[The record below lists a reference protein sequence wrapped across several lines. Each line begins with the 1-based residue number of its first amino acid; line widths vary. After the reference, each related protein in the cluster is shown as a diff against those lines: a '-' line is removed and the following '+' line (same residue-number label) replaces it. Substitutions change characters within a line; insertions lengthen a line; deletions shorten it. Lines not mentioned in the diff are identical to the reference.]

1 MLKKKEEKVK
11 SNIFKYV
18 FTVVVIGLV
27 IYAIYLIYNEDNN
40 KEQEVVQ
47 EASAQ
52 ENEMIT
58 NIRIPVVSFDTIN
71 PILSKNQNI
80 QDLSRL
86 IYEPLL
92 NITNDNKIELCL
104 AKEWTKQSA
113 TSYVV
118 KLKEN
123 IKWHNGNNLTAKDVQ
138 FTIDKLK
145 DPSVSSIYTYNV
157 EKVIGVEVIDD
168 STIKINLV
176 EEVPFFEYN
185 LTFPIMS
192 YKYFE
197 NEDFVNT
204 SKNNNPV
211 GTGRFK
217 VSSENGNVLLKRNQ
231 NWWNYNDE
239 ETKLEQIQII
249 KYQTMGEVYNAFK
262 IGNIDLFTTK
272 TTNLEDY
279 IGTIGYN
286 KKEYYGRN
294 LDYISFNCSENV
306 LANVEVRKAFSY
318 LINKQNIVD
327 GIYKGYYIANFPLE
341 YGSYLYQDKKVI
353 YEYNGET
360 ARSILEQAG
369 WNYKNKAWRR
379 TKNYR
384 TQKLQFDLIVSS
396 EDEARV
402 QVAENV
408 KQTLTDFGIQINIKK
423 VSETQYQNYLQNKN
437 YDMILTGVNRG
448 VSPDLSY
455 YFAPN
460 NMANFYNEEMNQ
472 LLNEVKNIRD
482 EKVLKE
488 KYNRIIEIYEEQ
500 MPYVFLYYSKNTLVY
515 STKLVG
521 EFNPNS
527 YNIYEGISGWYRR

>member
-1 MLKKKEEKVK
+1 MK

-18 FTVVVIGLV
+18 FTLVVICLV
-27 IYAIYLIYNEDNN
+27 IYAIYLIYSEDNN
-40 KEQEVVQ
+40 KEQEILKQ
-47 EASAQ
+47 ETTQ
-52 ENEMIT
+52 ETLIIT
-58 NIRIPVVSFDTIN
+58 NIRVPVVSFDTIN

-86 IYEPLL
+86 VFEPLL
-92 NITNDNKIELCL
+92 NITKDNKVELCL
-104 AKEWTKQSA
+104 AKEWTKQSD

-123 IKWHNGNNLTAKDVQ
+123 IKWHNGDTLTAKDVQ

-145 DPSVSSIYTYNV
+145 DPAVSSIYTYNV

-168 STIKINLV
+168 STIKINLS

-197 NEDFVNT
+197 NEDFVNS

-211 GTGRFK
+211 GTGMFK
-217 VSSENGNVLLKRNQ
+217 ISNVNGNIVLKRNE
-231 NWWNYNDE
+231 NWWNFESE

-249 KYQTMGEVYNAFK
+249 KYDTMGEVYNAFK

-272 TTNLEDY
+272 TTYLEEY

-286 KKEYYGRN
+286 KKEYFGRS
-294 LDYISFNCSENV
+294 LDYISFNCGENV
-306 LANVEVRKAFSY
+306 LANVEIRKAINS

-341 YGSYLYQDKKVI
+341 YGSYLYEDKKVS
-353 YEYNGET
+353 YEYNVET
-360 ARSILEQAG
+360 ARNILGQAG
-369 WNYKNKAWRR
+369 WEYKNKAWRR
-379 TKNYR
+379 TQNYR
-384 TQKLQFDLIVSS
+384 TQKLRFDLVVCS
-396 EDEARV
+396 DNEARV
-402 QVAENV
+402 QVAENI
-408 KQTLTDFGIQINIKK
+408 KQMLTDFGIQINVKK
-423 VSETQYQNYLQNKN
+423 VSQEAYQKYLQNKN

-448 VSPDLSY
+448 ISPDLSY
-455 YFAPN
+455 YFAQN
-460 NMANFYNEEMNQ
+460 NSSNFYNEEMNQ

-482 EKVLKE
+482 ENILKE
-488 KYNRIIEIYEEQ
+488 KYKRIIEIYEEQ
-500 MPYVFLYYSKNTLVY
+500 MPYVFLYYNKNTLVY
-515 STKLVG
+515 STGLVG
-521 EFNPNS
+521 EFNPNM
-527 YNIYEGISGWYRR
+527 YNIYEGIGTWYRR